1 MARKSANNLKNGNT
15 FLYEGE
21 PFIVLDNVHSKSGKH
36 GSAKNRIKCES
47 LFTQKKKSLS
57 FTADTSVE
65 IPEIQKKKGQIVT
78 IDESTKLVQVMDLET
93 YEQVTASKELLG
105 DTAQWLIEED
115 LCLVTLMDG
124 FPIVVTPP
132 NFVVME
138 IVETDPGVRGD
149 TSGGGNKPA
158 TLTSGAV
165 VRVPLF
171 VQQGE
176 KVKVDTRTGDYVS
189 RA

>member
-1 MARKSANNLKNGNT
+1 MPSFNLNQVKVGLKIFKDNA
-15 FLYEGE
+15 
-21 PFIVLDNVHSKSGKH
+21 PCVIVDADFVKPGK
-36 GSAKNRIKCES
+36 GQAFTRIKYKNYLTGRINEITMKAS
-47 LFTQKKKSLS
+47 D
-57 FTADTSVE
+57 AVE
-65 IPEIQKKKGQIVT
+65 GANV
-78 IDESTKLVQVMDLET
+78 IDQEMQYLYNDGSDWTFMDLDT
-93 YEQVTASKELLG
+93 FDQINASKETLG
-105 DTAQWLIEED
+105 DTTLFLIEED
-115 LCLVTLMDG
+115 LCVVTLFDG
-124 FPIVVTPP
+124 NPVVVTPP

-171 VQQGE
+171 VQPGE
-176 KVKVDTRTGDYVS
+176 KVKVDTRTGEYVS

>member
-1 MARKSANNLKNGNT
+1 MSSFNLNQVKVGLKIMMNND
-15 FLYEGE
+15 
-21 PFIVLDNVHSKSGKH
+21 PCVIVD
-36 GSAKNRIKCES
+36 
-47 LFTQKKKSLS
+47 
-57 FTADTSVE
+57 ADFVK
-65 IPEIQKKKGQIVT
+65 PGKGQAF
-78 IDESTKLVQVMDLET
+78 TKIKFKNYRTGRLNEITMKASDTVEGANVVDTEMQYLFNDGSDWTFMDLET
-93 YEQVTASKELLG
+93 YDQVAASKETLG
-105 DTAQWLIEED
+105 DTTQWLIEED
-115 LCLVTLMDG
+115 LCVVTLLDG
-124 FPIVVTPP
+124 QPIVVTPP

-158 TLTSGAV
+158 TLSSGAV

>member
-1 MARKSANNLKNGNT
+1 MPSFNLNQVKVGLKIMMNNDACV
-15 FLYEGE
+15 
-21 PFIVLDNVHSKSGKH
+21 IVD
-36 GSAKNRIKCES
+36 
-47 LFTQKKKSLS
+47 
-57 FTADTSVE
+57 ADFVK
-65 IPEIQKKKGQIVT
+65 PGKGQAFTKIKFKNYRTGRVNEIT
-78 IDESTKLVQVMDLET
+78 MKASDTVEGANVIDTEMQYLFNDGRDWTFMDLET
-93 YEQVTASKELLG
+93 YDQVTASKELLG
-105 DTAQWLIEED
+105 DTALWLIEED
-115 LCLVTLMDG
+115 LCLVTMLDG
-124 FPIVVTPP
+124 APIVVTPP
-132 NFVVME
+132 NFVAME

>member
-1 MARKSANNLKNGNT
+1 MPSFNLNQVKVGLKIMMNNDACV
-15 FLYEGE
+15 
-21 PFIVLDNVHSKSGKH
+21 IVD
-36 GSAKNRIKCES
+36 
-47 LFTQKKKSLS
+47 
-57 FTADTSVE
+57 ADFVK
-65 IPEIQKKKGQIVT
+65 PGKGQAFTKIKFKNYRTGRVNEIT
-78 IDESTKLVQVMDLET
+78 MKASDTVEGANVIDTEMQYLFNDGSDWTFMDLET
-93 YEQVTASKELLG
+93 YDQVTASKELLG
-105 DTAQWLIEED
+105 DTIQWLIEED
-115 LCLVTLMDG
+115 LCLVTLLDG
-124 FPIVVTPP
+124 NPIVVTPP
-132 NFVVME
+132 NFVAME

>member
-1 MARKSANNLKNGNT
+1 MPSFNLNQVKVGLKIMMGNDACV
-15 FLYEGE
+15 
-21 PFIVLDNVHSKSGKH
+21 IVD
-36 GSAKNRIKCES
+36 
-47 LFTQKKKSLS
+47 
-57 FTADTSVE
+57 ADFVK
-65 IPEIQKKKGQIVT
+65 PGKGQAFTKIKFKNYRTGRVNEIT
-78 IDESTKLVQVMDLET
+78 MKASDTVEGANVIDTEMQYLFNDGTDWTFMDLET
-93 YEQVTASKELLG
+93 YEQLTASKELLG
-105 DTAQWLIEED
+105 DTTRWLIEED
-115 LCLVTLMDG
+115 LCLVTLLDG

-158 TLTSGAV
+158 TLISGAV

>member
-1 MARKSANNLKNGNT
+1 MPSFNLNQVKVGLKIMMSNDACV
-15 FLYEGE
+15 
-21 PFIVLDNVHSKSGKH
+21 IVGADFVKPGK
-36 GSAKNRIKCES
+36 GQAFTRIKFKNYRTGRVNEITMKAS
-47 LFTQKKKSLS
+47 DTVEGANVIDTEMQYLFNDGSDWT
-57 FTADTSVE
+57 F
-65 IPEIQKKKGQIVT
+65 
-78 IDESTKLVQVMDLET
+78 MDLET
-93 YEQVTASKELLG
+93 YDQVTASKELLG
-105 DTAQWLIEED
+105 DTIQWLIEED
-115 LCLVTLMDG
+115 LCLVTMLDG
-124 FPIVVTPP
+124 APIVVTPP

-176 KVKVDTRTGDYVS
+176 KVKVDSRTGDYVS

>member
-1 MARKSANNLKNGNT
+1 MPSFNLNQVKVG
-15 FLYEGE
+15 LKIMMSGD
-21 PFIVLDNVHSKSGKH
+21 PCVIVD
-36 GSAKNRIKCES
+36 
-47 LFTQKKKSLS
+47 
-57 FTADTSVE
+57 ADFVK
-65 IPEIQKKKGQIVT
+65 PGKGQAFTKIKFKNYRTGRVNEIT
-78 IDESTKLVQVMDLET
+78 MKASDTVEGANVIDTEMQYLFNDGSDWTFMDLDT

-115 LCLVTLMDG
+115 LCVVTLLDG

-132 NFVVME
+132 NFVIME

-171 VQQGE
+171 VQTGE